1 MKTLRTLL
9 AAATSLAAVT
19 GAASAQD
26 FTQMDI
32 SGWYNSQV
40 QEQNAYMNNMQE
52 QIIQQNM
59 ANPQIVAMYNQM
71 VASGQFHGDL
81 RTFAYN
87 YAATGGFQNVRG
99 YYDTSDQIVNNER
112 RAWNGYQD
120 AVRGYRNAYGNYTG
134 GFSENMQEAG
144 RGLTGQSTYHGY
156 YGSQQLP
163 HTWGANTSH
172 YHQGNHYYVDQSGT
186 YWMADPNGS
195 GYWYQLQR

>member
-1 MKTLRTLL
+1 MKMLRSLI
-9 AAATSLAAVT
+9 AASLAAL
-19 GAASAQD
+19 AAGTAAAQD

-40 QEQNAYMNNMQE
+40 QQQNATMNNMLE
-52 QIIQQNM
+52 HTIQQNM
-59 ANPQIVAMYNQM
+59 ANPQIVAMYHQM

-87 YAATGGFQNVRG
+87 YAATGGFQNTRG
-99 YYDTSDQIVNNER
+99 YYDTSNQIVNNER
-112 RAWNGYQD
+112 RAWNDYQG
-120 AVRGYRNAYGNYTG
+120 AVQGYRDAYGNYTG

-144 RGLTGQSTYHGY
+144 RGLMGQSTYYGY
-156 YGSQQLP
+156 GAQALP
-163 HTWGANTSH
+163 HTWSANTQH
-172 YHQGNHYYVDQSGT
+172 YYQGNHYYVDQSGT